1 MQLDSHVP
9 RVVCTVILLTSRTA
23 VTSTSVP
30 MAMLTYRRAR
40 MDCTSTPILKFA
52 TFHQM
57 SIVLD
62 RLYHRVG
69 YVRHIIEALYR
80 KQFISLYFI
89 RLINNVSLLT
99 MLGGAIYSIT
109 AIN

>member
-23 VTSTSVP
+23 VTSTNVP

-62 RLYHRVG
+62 RLYHRLG
-69 YVRHIIEALYR
+69 YMRHMIEEIFMRPYTGNNLLVC
-80 KQFISLYFI
+80 ILLGL
-89 RLINNVSLLT
+89 LI
-99 MLGGAIYSIT
+99 MLAY
-109 AIN
+109 